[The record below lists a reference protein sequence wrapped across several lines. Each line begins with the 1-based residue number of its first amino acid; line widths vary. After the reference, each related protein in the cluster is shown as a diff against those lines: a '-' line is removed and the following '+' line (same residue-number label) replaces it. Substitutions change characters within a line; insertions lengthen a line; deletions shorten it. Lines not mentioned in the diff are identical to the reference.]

1 MKCPTFR
8 SNHSKKEVTTNY
20 SFDDPDTLAELEM
33 IKNIGKYKIKN
44 KTVRTRK

>member
-20 SFDDPDTLAELEM
+20 SFDEPDTLAELTM
-33 IKNIGKYKIKN
+33 IENIKKYKVKN